1 MAIAHDGKN
10 RTSNAKLL
18 KWVDE
23 IAELTQPARIHW
35 VDGSQ
40 EENDRLCEEMVKG
53 GTFIKLNPAK
63 RPNSYLAR
71 SHPSDVARVED
82 RTFICSENKEDAGPT
97 NNWAPPAEMRA
108 QLKEQFKGC
117 MRGRTMYVIPFS
129 MGPIGSPIAQIGIE
143 ITDSAYVVVNM
154 RIMTRM
160 GQKAVSYTHLDVY
173 KRQAQ
178 NKPYWAG
185 NWVGSCSGR
194 WNSFRPSIAA

>member
-63 RPNSYLAR
+63 RPNS
-71 SHPSDVARVED
+71 
-82 RTFICSENKEDAGPT
+82 
-97 NNWAPPAEMRA
+97 
-108 QLKEQFKGC
+108 
-117 MRGRTMYVIPFS
+117 
-129 MGPIGSPIAQIGIE
+129 
-143 ITDSAYVVVNM
+143 
-154 RIMTRM
+154 
-160 GQKAVSYTHLDVY
+160 
-173 KRQAQ
+173 
-178 NKPYWAG
+178 
-185 NWVGSCSGR
+185 
-194 WNSFRPSIAA
+194 